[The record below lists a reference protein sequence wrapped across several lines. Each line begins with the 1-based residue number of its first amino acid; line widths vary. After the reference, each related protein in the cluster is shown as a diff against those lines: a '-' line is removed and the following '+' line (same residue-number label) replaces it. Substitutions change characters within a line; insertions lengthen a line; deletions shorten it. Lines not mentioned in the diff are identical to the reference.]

1 MPYPG
6 TSNYSKPPLKPMD
19 TYRVLGL
26 MSGSSM
32 DGLDIAYCHFSV
44 DEDGNWSYEI
54 KAAETVEYPRKWHL
68 RLRNLTMQNAITYIK
83 THTYFGHYMG
93 ELVNEFIDR
102 HELGEQIDFIASHGQ
117 TIFHQPENMLSSQ
130 IGDGA
135 ALAAVTGL
143 PVICNFRTSDVAY
156 GGQGAPIVPMGD
168 KLLFPAFS
176 FCLNLGGIAN
186 LTVNRGG
193 GQMAG
198 YDVCA
203 ANLVLNKLAE
213 SLGQPFDMGGANAR
227 AGQLD
232 DRLLE
237 ELDNSWYYKKEPPKT
252 LGGGW
257 VRKVLMPIF
266 RHYRIPTED
275 KLHTY
280 VEHVAGQIHRDI
292 AQCCDDFDMGAPDQQ
307 RVLVSGGGV
316 FNDYLMERLKD
327 LAEAEVIVPDRNL
340 VKFKE
345 ALIIGLLG
353 VLRLRGE
360 NNVLSDVT
368 GASQDSCGGEI
379 YA

>member
-1 MPYPG
+1 
-6 TSNYSKPPLKPMD
+6 MD
-19 TYRVLGL
+19 SYRVLGL

-32 DGLDIAYCHFSV
+32 DGLDIAYCHLGV
-44 DEDGNWSYEI
+44 DGDGNWTYSIE
-54 KAAETVEYPRKWHL
+54 KAETIEYPRKWHL

-93 ELVNEFIDR
+93 ELVNDFIER
-102 HELGEQIDFIASHGQ
+102 HELADQIDFIASHGQ

-143 PVICNFRTSDVAY
+143 PVIGNFRTSDVAL
-156 GGQGAPIVPMGD
+156 GGQGAPIVPIGD
-168 KLLFPAFS
+168 KLLFPAFN

-186 LTVNRGG
+186 LTINQGG
-193 GQMAG
+193 KMAG
-198 YDVCA
+198 YDICA
-203 ANLVLNKLAE
+203 ANLVLNKLSE
-213 SLGQPFDMGGANAR
+213 SLGQPFDTGGANAR

-232 DRLLE
+232 ERLLE

-266 RHYRIPTED
+266 RHYRISTED

-280 VEHVAGQIHRDI
+280 VEHIAGQIHRDI
-292 AQCCDDFDMGAPDQQ
+292 AQCCDDYDMGEPSAQKMI
-307 RVLVSGGGV
+307 VTGGGV
-316 FNDYLMERLKD
+316 FNDYFMERLKD
-327 LAEAEVIVPDRNL
+327 LAEAEVIIPDKSL

-345 ALIIGLLG
+345 ALIIALLG
-353 VLRLRGE
+353 VLRYRKE
-360 NNVLSDVT
+360 VNVLAEVT
-368 GASQDSCGGEI
+368 GASADSCGGEI